1 MSQRAKLLMAGTA
14 LVAALGLTAATNAW
28 FVSLSRTPAGVVHS
42 ALVRCLP
49 ESGPERDT
57 ASLLTYGSLVSG
69 SGVDTDGVPL
79 ILPGDSLLSMQ
90 TWTDN
95 SRVVRTSLARD
106 FQDGETPGTVI
117 HRTER
122 TDANG
127 VTATMTQRDLM
138 HAYETSSWY
147 EGDTATGTPVDP
159 VPSLDLSA
167 YTAVTTAATT
177 VESPNGKTI
186 TTVTL
191 TTVYTPRNP
200 EDKTFYT
207 YVHNSIEEV
216 THEAASYYPDQDA
229 YNGIIFPNLTYKTD
243 ETVLSVDT
251 GKTVTHSYLIITETP
266 GAGTPSGDGKTDP
279 VPLPLTLGNLS
290 TADVNIRVGLN
301 ATITRTKDSSPEV
314 TPLVLRSG
322 MDATD
327 KGAYFLGM
335 ERAADNAFIE
345 LFRFKPASSSTY
357 EWVKSTDETDSKTW
371 SLFDLSLKNVEHPL
385 DIPPPAQ
392 PTAPPDPAASGTPE
406 TPAPTPSPAPEET
419 PPDLYAVIDALQ
431 VVSKSSFGVDKTPFE
446 QSFNE
451 LYCSGAPT
459 IRLSV
464 HFYVRQ
470 SEYMAWSEFYSDSL
484 SFTVPAQ
491 TP

>member
-1 MSQRAKLLMAGTA
+1 MAGTA

-28 FVSLSRTPAGVVHS
+28 FVSLSRTPAGVVRS

-106 FQDGETPGTVI
+106 FQTGETPGTVI

-122 TDANG
+122 TDKNG

-147 EGDTATGTPVDP
+147 EGDTATGTPLDP
-159 VPSLDLSA
+159 APSLDLSA

-177 VESPNGKTI
+177 VERPEGRTI

-191 TTVYTPRNP
+191 TTVYTPRA
-200 EDKTFYT
+200 EGDGKIYT
-207 YVHNSIEEV
+207 HVHNSVEEV
-216 THEAASYYPDQDA
+216 THEAATYAPDPSTFENIA
-229 YNGIIFPNLTYKTD
+229 SVLTYKTD

-251 GKTVTHSYLIITETP
+251 AQTVTHSYLIITETP
-266 GAGTPSGDGKTDP
+266 ASVTAPPGKTDP
-279 VPLPLTLGNLS
+279 VPLTLTLGNLS

-301 ATITRTKDSSPEV
+301 ATITRTDKDNNTTV
-314 TPLVLRSG
+314 TPLALRAG
-322 MDATD
+322 KNAEE
-327 KGAYFLGM
+327 GAYFLGLTK
-335 ERAADNAFIE
+335 DSHFIE
-345 LFRFKPASSSTY
+345 LFRFEPADTDTY
-357 EWVKSTDETDSKTW
+357 QWVQSADTGTDSQNSSVW
-371 SLFDLSLKNVEHPL
+371 SLFDLSLKAPAEGANPL
-385 DIPPPAQ
+385 DIPPPVQ

-406 TPAPTPSPAPEET
+406 TPAPTPSPDQEET
-419 PPDLYAVIDALQ
+419 PPDLYAVMDALQ
-431 VVSKSSFGVDKTPFE
+431 VVSRSSFGVDKTPFE